1 MNFFKRALPHL
12 TIALALALLVLAI
25 LNEFNPRVGFL
36 QGRSALILIVL
47 TCLCAAACGAAL
59 AVRQSREK

>member
-1 MNFFKRALPHL
+1 MNIFKRALPHL

-36 QGRSALILIVL
+36 QGKGALLLIAL
-47 TCLCAAACGAAL
+47 TCLCAAACGVAL
-59 AVRQSREK
+59 VLQRTKK

>member
-36 QGRSALILIVL
+36 QGKGALLIIAL
-47 TCLCAAACGAAL
+47 TCLCAAACGVVL
-59 AVRQSREK
+59 AVRQAKK